1 MNPFRRFHP
10 ASPLWFGAIVLLA
23 AFGTV
28 GQGPVF
34 AAEPFAYRQAI
45 EDVSPKDSAI
55 SAFYEAR
62 DFAPLWTGGG

>member
-10 ASPLWFGAIVLLA
+10 AFPLWFGAILLSAVL
-23 AFGTV
+23 GMV

-45 EDVSPKDSAI
+45 EEVGPKDRAI
-55 SAFYEAR
+55 SAFY
-62 DFAPLWTGGG
+62 